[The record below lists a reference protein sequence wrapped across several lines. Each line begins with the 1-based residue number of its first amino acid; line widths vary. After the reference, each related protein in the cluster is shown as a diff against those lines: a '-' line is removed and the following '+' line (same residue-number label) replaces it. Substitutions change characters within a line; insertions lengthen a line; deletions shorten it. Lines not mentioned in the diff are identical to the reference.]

1 MVPRM
6 RCRRHPS
13 FMIYYYFICHPT
25 FPDESNQ
32 TFIRHDDTVLL
43 PGRMHPEHKYDC
55 SLVPRRR
62 LSDSRWC
69 VDVVPLVA
77 RKQPKDMDFD
87 GLFIVMVVL
96 RNCQT
101 PMGSLR
107 AGTRV
112 NNVKK
117 RSYAYCSRSQHDNI
131 SSTYTKYTV
140 VCALCS
146 LPGRILSHAQVGVRL
161 HPCGWICEVNH
172 PLNRHCSHHSQH
184 NLCMGDLVCT
194 DRNISETPPYSNMW
208 HQCHQLKHCGISV
221 QGFEYQYCLL
231 YALISN
237 CCVPCEV

>member
-1 MVPRM
+1 MNPTK
-6 RCRRHPS
+6 PS
-13 FMIYYYFICHPT
+13 FDMTILYSYRDECTLNTNMIVHWYLA
-25 FPDESNQ
+25 
-32 TFIRHDDTVLL
+32 VV
-43 PGRMHPEHKYDC
+43 
-55 SLVPRRR
+55 SLT
-62 LSDSRWC
+62 
-69 VDVVPLVA
+69 LVGVSMLFLWW
-77 RKQPKDMDFD
+77 RKRPKDMDFD

-146 LPGRILSHAQVGVRL
+146 LPGRILSHARVGVRL

-231 YALISN
+231 YALVSN